1 MCVGNIEIGVVVV
14 GHDFLN
20 PIEIS
25 AAFSVGT
32 VLLKLAMLTED
43 QWLLVAEHLY
53 IATMPTLKVSLGVL
67 LLRFIMERWQKK
79 VVWITITLSTV
90 YSIGYFFVNLF
101 QCGYFANIQE
111 YLQKKQNNQCLGE
124 PQILGMTYTF
134 SAVNAVT
141 DWVLTGIPFLV
152 LRKTH
157 MNSKQKATVGFI
169 LLLGATSSIASVV
182 RFKFIPNITAPTLS
196 FFRTAAELGQW
207 SVVEPGLGILAG
219 CLMTMR
225 PLFKRFLE
233 TARSLRN
240 GSSAQRSQGTI
251 PSGSNGTQRSGGTLP
266 RQRQQIRQMLNPGA
280 LRPGA
285 DKPTVERWSTD
296 DPEIGLASPQL
307 NPRVLE
313 ALAMRYSAQ
322 PPLAQPLGPQLQ
334 HQREPPDFVT
344 SALDPTPTPLPVQA
358 PLLAPRPQE
367 FNTSRLQE
375 FNSPRPYGQSA
386 SRPRTQESNLSP
398 GIQATNTLQ
407 QEFHDVDARQSQDLA
422 SSTRPYDSD
431 ARRF

>member
-1 MCVGNIEIGVVVV
+1 
-14 GHDFLN
+14 
-20 PIEIS
+20 
-25 AAFSVGT
+25 
-32 VLLKLAMLTED
+32 
-43 QWLLVAEHLY
+43 
-53 IATMPTLKVSLGVL
+53 MPTLKISLGVL
-67 LLRFIMERWQKK
+67 LLRFIMEKWQKK
-79 VVWITITLSTV
+79 VVWITIVLSTI

-111 YLQKKQNNQCLGE
+111 YLQKKQNSQCLGE

-152 LRKTH
+152 LRRTH

-169 LLLGATSSIASVV
+169 LLLGATSSVASVV

-240 GSSAQRSQGTI
+240 GSSAQRSQGTL
-251 PSGSNGTQRSGGTLP
+251 PSGSNGTKRSGGTQP
-266 RQRQQIRQMLNPGA
+266 RQGSMIRQTLGPAA
-280 LRPGA
+280 LLPTGS
-285 DKPTVERWSTD
+285 DKSTVERWSSD
-296 DPEIGLASPQL
+296 DPEIGFVSPQL

-313 ALAMRYSAQ
+313 VLALRYSAQ
-322 PPLAQPLGPQLQ
+322 PVAAAPTAISTGPQR
-334 HQREPPDFVT
+334 HQPTEFVT
-344 SALDPTPTPLPVQA
+344 SALAPTPPPQEAAQQEPLPA
-358 PLLAPRPQE
+358 PQLREFNAPR
-367 FNTSRLQE
+367 LYE
-375 FNSPRPYGQSA
+375 FNSPKPYGQSA
-386 SRPRTQESNLSP
+386 SRSRTQDSSVSSR
-398 GIQATNTLQ
+398 IQVTSSVR
-407 QEFHDVDARQSQDLA
+407 QEFHDIGSNTLPEDLA
-422 SSTRPYDSD
+422 SSLRPHETDS
-431 ARRF
+431 RRL

>member
-1 MCVGNIEIGVVVV
+1 
-14 GHDFLN
+14 
-20 PIEIS
+20 
-25 AAFSVGT
+25 
-32 VLLKLAMLTED
+32 
-43 QWLLVAEHLY
+43 LVAEHLY
-53 IATMPTLKVSLGVL
+53 IATMPTLKVSLGLL
-67 LLRFIMERWQKK
+67 LLRFIMEKWQKK
-79 VVWITITLSTV
+79 VVWITIVLSTV

-152 LRKTH
+152 LRKTQ
-157 MNSKQKATVGFI
+157 MNNKQKATVGFI
-169 LLLGATSSIASVV
+169 LLLGATSSVASVV
-182 RFKFIPNITAPTLS
+182 RFKFIPNITAPTLN

-240 GSSAQRSQGTI
+240 GSSGQPSQGTI
-251 PSGSNGTQRSGGTLP
+251 PSGSNGTQSSGGVLSKQT
-266 RQRQQIRQMLNPGA
+266 RQILNA
-280 LRPGA
+280 A
-285 DKPTVERWSTD
+285 DKPTLERWSTG

-313 ALAMRYSAQ
+313 ALAARYG
-322 PPLAQPLGPQLQ
+322 AQPLPAPSVPSLGPRQQ
-334 HQREPPDFVT
+334 HQRGPPEFLT
-344 SALDPTPTPLPVQA
+344 SALDPTPTQLPAVQA
-358 PLLAPRPQE
+358 PLPAPRPQE

-375 FNSPRPYGQSA
+375 FNSPLPYGQSA
-386 SRPRTQESNLSP
+386 SRPRTQESNVSS
-398 GIQATNTLQ
+398 GVQVTNIVQ
-407 QEFHDVDARQSQDLA
+407 QEFGDIITRQSQDLA